1 MIFLQVVV
9 EALLY
14 YLACTLL
21 AKKEQAPGLLRVFLV
36 VLLLA
41 FVSNGIKGILPDFW
55 ISSAIVTVV
64 NFFILWLGLGIGLF
78 RTILALIAVMLLRS
92 LLVYVFQDV
101 GHGPAL
107 FTMLLR

>member
-1 MIFLQVVV
+1 MNFLQLLV

-14 YLACTLL
+14 YLACSLL
-21 AKKEQAPGLLRVFLV
+21 AKREEAPGFVRVLIV

-41 FVSNGIKGILPDFW
+41 FVSGGVNAVLPNFW
-55 ISSAIVTVV
+55 ISSAIIAVI

-92 LLVYVFQDV
+92 LLQHYFGPTGQ
-101 GHGPAL
+101 GPAL
-107 FTMLLR
+107 FT